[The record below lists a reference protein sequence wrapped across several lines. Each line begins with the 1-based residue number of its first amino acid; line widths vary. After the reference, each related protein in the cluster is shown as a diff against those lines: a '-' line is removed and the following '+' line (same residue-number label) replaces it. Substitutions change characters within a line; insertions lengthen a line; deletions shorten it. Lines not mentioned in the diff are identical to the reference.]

1 MHCLIWIF
9 PAELVFS
16 QHLNYSFSQC
26 HLYKIP
32 YIEEAIPEILTAKIL
47 RIIRACFFWN
57 VHFNI

>member
-32 YIEEAIPEILTAKIL
+32 YIEEAIPE
-47 RIIRACFFWN
+47 
-57 VHFNI
+57 NINGKNPPDY